1 MKLHRA
7 ARVAAVMLASLL
19 PVWTHPAGAESSKV
33 VDTPAASVDE
43 MDLQAVG
50 ERIRQTG
57 AQMQEDLRRARA
69 RLEAH
74 KAQQEA
80 ERRRQAELARQKA
93 EAEQAAIRER
103 EQREAAQKQAAE
115 SARQSALAT
124 RRAKEEQAA
133 KEERAAKEK
142 AAKALK
148 EALHSGGAKAFAE
161 DEL

>member
-1 MKLHRA
+1 MELHRA
-7 ARVAAVMLASLL
+7 SRVAAVMLVSLL
-19 PVWTHPAGAESSKV
+19 PVWTQPAGAESSKV
-33 VDTPAASVDE
+33 ADTPAASVDD

-57 AQMQEDLRRARA
+57 AQMQEDLRKARA

-93 EAEQAAIRER
+93 EAEQAAIMER

-115 SARQSALAT
+115 SARQTALAA
-124 RRAKEEQAA
+124 RAA

-148 EALHSGGAKAFAE
+148 EALHSGGEKAFAE
-161 DEL
+161 DGL

>member
-7 ARVAAVMLASLL
+7 SRVAAVMLVSLL
-19 PVWTHPAGAESSKV
+19 PVWAHPAGAASSKV
-33 VDTPAASVDE
+33 ADPPAASVDE

-57 AQMQEDLRRARA
+57 AQMQEDLRKARA

-115 SARQSALAT
+115 SARQASLAA

-133 KEERAAKEK
+133 KEERVAKEK
-142 AAKALK
+142 AARALK

-161 DEL
+161 DDL